1 MSAPPPAATPPPS
14 RTCRNCV
21 HAVEGWC
28 NYVNHGNSPD
38 PPGCRGRK
46 ITWPLDGH
54 CGQHRFPV
62 EPWMTRKNE
71 TW

>member
-1 MSAPPPAATPPPS
+1 MSVTPPAAPPRPAADPPPL

-21 HAVEGWC
+21 HAVEGVC
-28 NYVNHGNSPD
+28 VYVNRGNSP
-38 PPGCRGRK
+38 
-46 ITWPLDGH
+46 DGH

-62 EPWMTRKNE
+62 EPWMTRENE